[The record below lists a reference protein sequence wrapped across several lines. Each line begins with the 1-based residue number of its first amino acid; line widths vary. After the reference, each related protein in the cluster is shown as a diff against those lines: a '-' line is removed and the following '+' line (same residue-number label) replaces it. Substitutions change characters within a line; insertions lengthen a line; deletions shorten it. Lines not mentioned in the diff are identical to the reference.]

1 MSLPIPAAAVRDGL
15 VSGRPRLTVSLAR
28 SRDDVRAAQRLRH
41 RVFIEEMGA
50 RIGARLSTVERDRF
64 DPFCEHLIVRDCATG
79 EVIGTYR
86 LLTPE
91 RAGRLGS
98 FIASAEFDLTPLEP
112 LRAGLAELGRACIH
126 RDYRS
131 GAAIMLLWSGIAAF
145 IRAQGVRH
153 LFGCASIG
161 MEDGGANALA
171 VYAAVSHHLAPAQYR
186 VIPYTSLAHVSGSGD
201 SARARIPALLKGY
214 LRLGAWVCG
223 EPAWDPEFNTADLLV
238 LLSLERLEARYAR
251 HFGLSPESTRSPP
264 VAPLPAV
271 AVA

>member
-1 MSLPIPAAAVRDGL
+1 MSLQTPAAAVCEGREP
-15 VSGRPRLTVSLAR
+15 GRPHLSVSLAR
-28 SRDDVRAAQRLRH
+28 SREEVRALQRLRH

-50 RIGARLSTVERDRF
+50 RIGARLSSVERDRF

-91 RAGRLGS
+91 RAARLGS
-98 FIASAEFDLTPLEP
+98 FIAGAEFDLTPLEP

-126 RDYRS
+126 PNYRS
-131 GAAIMLLWSGIAAF
+131 GAAIMLLWSGIARF
-145 IRAQGVRH
+145 IRSQGVRH

-171 VYAAVSHHLAPAQYR
+171 VYASVFSHHLAPAQYR
-186 VIPYTSLAHVSGSGD
+186 VIPRTSLAHVVGD
-201 SARARIPALLKGY
+201 CTRARIPALLKGY

-251 HFGLSPESTRSPP
+251 HFGLSPESTRSAP
-264 VAPLPAV
+264 VASPPAIAV
-271 AVA
+271 A

>member
-1 MSLPIPAAAVRDGL
+1 MSLPIPAAAVRERL
-15 VSGRPRLTVSLAR
+15 VSGRPHLTVSLAR

-50 RIGARLSTVERDRF
+50 RIGARRSSVERDRF

-91 RAGRLGS
+91 RAARLGS
-98 FIASAEFDLTPLEP
+98 FIAGAEFDLTPLES

-131 GAAIMLLWSGIAAF
+131 GAAIMRLWSGIAGF

-171 VYAAVSHHLAPAQYR
+171 VYAAVSSHHLAPVQYR
-186 VIPYTSLAHVSGSGD
+186 VMPYTPVVHVAAGC
-201 SARARIPALLKGY
+201 APARIPALLKGY

-251 HFGLSPESTRSPP
+251 HFGLAAENGRSATVASPP
-264 VAPLPAV
+264 RV

>member
-1 MSLPIPAAAVRDGL
+1 MSPQTPAAAVREGL
-15 VSGRPRLTVSLAR
+15 ESRRPHLTVSLAR
-28 SRDDVRAAQRLRH
+28 SREEVRAAQRLRH
-41 RVFIEEMGA
+41 RVFIEELGA
-50 RIGARLSTVERDRF
+50 RIGARRSTIERDRF
-64 DPFCEHLIVRDCATG
+64 DPFCEHLIVRDQGKA

-91 RAGRLGS
+91 RAARLGS
-98 FIASAEFDLTPLEP
+98 FIAGGEFDLTPLEP

-126 RDYRS
+126 PDYRS
-131 GAAIMLLWSGIAAF
+131 GAAIMRLWSGIAAL

-201 SARARIPALLKGY
+201 SARARI
-214 LRLGAWVCG
+214 
-223 EPAWDPEFNTADLLV
+223 
-238 LLSLERLEARYAR
+238 
-251 HFGLSPESTRSPP
+251 
-264 VAPLPAV
+264 
-271 AVA
+271 

>member
-1 MSLPIPAAAVRDGL
+1 MSLQIPAAAVREGL
-15 VSGRPRLTVSLAR
+15 ESGRPHLTVSLAR

-50 RIGARLSTVERDRF
+50 RIGARLSSVERDRF
-64 DPFCEHLIVRDCATG
+64 DPFCEHLIVRDCGTG

-91 RAGRLGS
+91 RAARLGS
-98 FIASAEFDLTPLEP
+98 FIASAEFDLTPLEA

-171 VYAAVSHHLAPAQYR
+171 VCAAVASHHLAPVQYR
-186 VIPYTSLAHVSGSGD
+186 VIPRTPLAHVAGNC
-201 SARARIPALLKGY
+201 ARARIPALLKGY

-251 HFGLSPESTRSPP
+251 HFGLAPENARPAVVALPPP
-264 VAPLPAV
+264 VAV
-271 AVA
+271 A

>member
-1 MSLPIPAAAVRDGL
+1 MSPQNPAAAVREGL
-15 VSGRPRLTVSLAR
+15 ESGRPHLTVSLAR

-41 RVFIEEMGA
+41 CVFIKELGA
-50 RIGARLSTVERDRF
+50 RIGARLSSVERDRF

-86 LLTPE
+86 LLTPA
-91 RAGRLGS
+91 RAVRLGS
-98 FIASAEFDLTPLEP
+98 FIASAEFDLTPLES

-126 RDYRS
+126 PDYRG

-171 VYAAVSHHLAPAQYR
+171 VYASVSSHYLAPVQYR
-186 VIPYTSLAHVSGSGD
+186 VTPYTPLARITSD
-201 SARARIPALLKGY
+201 CARAHIPALLKGY

-223 EPAWDPEFNTADLLV
+223 EPAWDPQFNTADLLV

-251 HFGLSPESTRSPP
+251 HFGLSPGSVRSPP
-264 VAPLPAV
+264 VAPPPKV

>member
-1 MSLPIPAAAVRDGL
+1 MSLQTPAAAVRETPD
-15 VSGRPRLTVSLAR
+15 SGRPQLSVSFAR
-28 SRDDVRAAQRLRH
+28 SREEVRDAQRLRH

-50 RIGARLSTVERDRF
+50 RSGAQLKNVERDRF
-64 DPFCEHLIVRDCATG
+64 DPFCEHLIVRDRVRG

-86 LLTPE
+86 VLTPE
-91 RAGRLGS
+91 RAARLGT
-98 FIASAEFDLTPLEP
+98 FISGIEFDLAPLER
-112 LRAGLAELGRACIH
+112 LRDGLAELGRACIH
-126 RDYRS
+126 PDYRS
-131 GAAIMLLWSGIAAF
+131 GAAIMLLWSGIASF
-145 IRAQGVRH
+145 IRAQGIRH

-171 VYAAVSHHLAPAQYR
+171 VYAAITPRYLAPVEYR
-186 VIPYTSLAHVSGSGD
+186 VTPRTPLARAGGVC
-201 SARARIPALLKGY
+201 ARARIPALLKGY

-251 HFGLSPESTRSPP
+251 HFGLSPENVRSAPIASPP
-264 VAPLPAV
+264 EV